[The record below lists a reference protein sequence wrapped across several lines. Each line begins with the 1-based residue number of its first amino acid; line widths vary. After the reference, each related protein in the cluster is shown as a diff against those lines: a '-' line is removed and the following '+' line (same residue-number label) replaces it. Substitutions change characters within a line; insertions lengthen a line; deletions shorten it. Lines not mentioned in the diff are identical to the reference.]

1 MFYREV
7 PIFKLLGSP
16 KFIDPDIPYDI
27 DSDVQLVCKYLRAYK
42 TGAIDQMYY
51 IKRSEISFGNESDLE
66 EEECH
71 QLLRDSMPSHICS
84 SKITQKLFIK

>member
-16 KFIDPDIPYDI
+16 KFIDPDILYDI

-42 TGAIDQMYY
+42 TGAIDRMYHN
-51 IKRSEISFGNESDLE
+51 ISKICFGNESDLKD
-66 EEECH
+66 EECY
-71 QLLRDSMPSHICS
+71 QLLRDNMPSHILS